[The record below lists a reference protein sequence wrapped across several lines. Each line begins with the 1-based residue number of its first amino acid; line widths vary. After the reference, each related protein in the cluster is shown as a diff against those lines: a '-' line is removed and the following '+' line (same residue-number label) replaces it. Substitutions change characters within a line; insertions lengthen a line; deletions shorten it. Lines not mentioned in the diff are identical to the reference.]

1 MKDELGGQLMKRFV
15 GLAAKTYSYIKKK
28 NEKKTTTKGTKKNNK
43 KRKKK

>member
-28 NEKKTTTKGTKKNNK
+28 NEKKKQQQKGQKSAS
-43 KRKKK
+43 

>member
-28 NEKKTTTKGTKKNNK
+28 NEKKNNNK
-43 KRKKK
+43 RDKKVRHKKKY